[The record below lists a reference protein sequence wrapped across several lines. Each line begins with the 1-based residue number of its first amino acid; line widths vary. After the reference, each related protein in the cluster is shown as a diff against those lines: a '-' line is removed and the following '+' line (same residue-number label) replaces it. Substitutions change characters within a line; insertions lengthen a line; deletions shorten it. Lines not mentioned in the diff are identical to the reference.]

1 MTEDK
6 RGVSNGPA
14 EGTNP
19 SEMAPQEDGT
29 KVPLTNDDCAEVSNK
44 FKVIGIILEVV
55 QWEGW
60 SNERSGK
67 TVNVLR
73 RDHEGKDELGK
84 YL

>member
-29 KVPLTNDDCAEVSNK
+29 KVPLTNDECAEVR
-44 FKVIGIILEVV
+44 GTILFL
-55 QWEGW
+55 
-60 SNERSGK
+60 NY
-67 TVNVLR
+67 
-73 RDHEGKDELGK
+73 K
-84 YL
+84 YLGNKCE